1 MKKFL
6 FVGGTN
12 GNNGPANVNKGIVAN
27 LSDAFCIA
35 DSVNRVKKYID
46 AFIGVVRCK
55 VIVVSGLSKVG
66 MYAIK
71 LAKLLNKKTV
81 YIMHGCYEMECALN
95 ESAIDENSLQM
106 EQYILHSVDLL
117 LPVSERYSQIIQE
130 KYPFC
135 KGKTAY
141 LHNGVEKIDLEQG
154 KIQREK
160 GRIIAVGGD
169 RKLKNNIT
177 VAKAVGK
184 LGVDRVL
191 TVYGHLYNPKNLPQ
205 DKNIEFKGL
214 VPQTQLYEEMQK
226 SELYILNSVYEPF
239 ALSVYDALLCGCSI
253 LITNVAGALELLN
266 VTEHDVI
273 YDPMDEKEI
282 ADKID
287 YLLTHPNNE
296 RLMRGLDFE
305 KVSYKAEVEKLEN
318 YCNQLCN

>member
-55 VIVVSGLSKVG
+55 VIVVSELSKVG

-95 ESAIDENSLQM
+95 ELAVDENSLQM

-135 KGKTAY
+135 KGKTAF
-141 LHNGVEKIDLEQG
+141 LHNGVEIINLEHG
-154 KIQREK
+154 EVQREK

-177 VAKAVGK
+177 VAKAMAKVNDDK
-184 LGVDRVL
+184 ILS
-191 TVYGHLYNPKNLPQ
+191 VYGHLYHPSDLPKEN
-205 DKNIEFKGL
+205 NIKYVGL
-214 VPQTQLYEEMQK
+214 VSQEQLYQELMR
-226 SELYILNSVYEPF
+226 SELFVLNSTIESFGLTVF
-239 ALSVYDALLCGCSI
+239 DALQCGCSV
-253 LITNVAGALELLN
+253 LVSNVAGALDLLN
-266 VTEHDVI
+266 VTEQDVI

>member
-12 GNNGPANVNKGIVAN
+12 GNTGPANVNKGIVAN

-55 VIVVSGLSKVG
+55 VIVVSGMSKVG
-66 MYAIK
+66 VYAIK

-81 YIMHGCYEMECALN
+81 YIMHGCCEMECALN
-95 ESAIDENSLQM
+95 ESAVDENSLQM

-177 VAKAVGK
+177 VAKAMEK
-184 LGVDRVL
+184 LGADRVL

-205 DKNIEFKGL
+205 GKNIEFKGL

-239 ALSVYDALLCGCSI
+239 ALSVYDALLCGCSV
-253 LITNVAGALELLN
+253 LITNVAGAVELLN

-296 RLMRGLDFE
+296 RLMQGLDFR
-305 KVSYKAEVEKLEN
+305 KISYKAEVEKLEN

>member
-6 FVGGTN
+6 FIGGTN
-12 GNNGPANVNKGIVAN
+12 GNTGPANVNKGIVAN

-35 DSVNRVKKYID
+35 DSANKVKKYID
-46 AFIGVVRCK
+46 AFVGVVRCK
-55 VIVVSGLSKVG
+55 VIVVSGMSKVG
-66 MYAIK
+66 VYAIK

-81 YIMHGCYEMECALN
+81 YIMHGCYEMECTLN
-95 ESAIDENSLQM
+95 ESEVDENSLQM

-141 LHNGVEKIDLEQG
+141 LHNGVEKINLEHEEV
-154 KIQREK
+154 QREK

-177 VAKAVGK
+177 VARSMAK
-184 LGVDRVL
+184 LGADRVL
-191 TVYGHLYNPKNLPQ
+191 TVYGHLYNPKNSPQ
-205 DKNIEFKGL
+205 GKNIEFKGL
-214 VPQTQLYEEMQK
+214 VPQIQLYEEMQK

-239 ALSVYDALLCGCSI
+239 ALSVYDALICGCSV
-253 LITNVAGALELLN
+253 LSTNIAWAFDEVN

-273 YDPMDEKEI
+273 FDPMDENEI
-282 ADKID
+282 ANKID
-287 YLLTHPNNE
+287 YLLENPNNA
-296 RLMRGLDFE
+296 RLMSSLDFN
-305 KVSYKAEVEKLEN
+305 KISYKAEVEKLEN
-318 YCNQLCN
+318 YCNQLCD

>member
-12 GNNGPANVNKGIVAN
+12 GNTGPANVNKGIVAN

-35 DSVNRVKKYID
+35 DSVNKAKKYIN

-55 VIVVSGLSKVG
+55 VIVVSGMSKVG
-66 MYAIK
+66 VCAIK

-95 ESAIDENSLQM
+95 ESVVDENSLQM

-141 LHNGVEKIDLEQG
+141 LHNGVEKINLEHG
-154 KIQREK
+154 GVQREK

-177 VAKAVGK
+177 VARAMAK
-184 LGVDRVL
+184 LGTDRVL
-191 TVYGHLYNPKNLPQ
+191 TVYGHLYHPNNLPQ
-205 DKNIEFKGL
+205 GKNIEFKGL

-239 ALSVYDALLCGCSI
+239 ALSVYDALLCGCSV

-273 YDPMDEKEI
+273 FDPMDENEI
-282 ADKID
+282 ANKID
-287 YLLTHPNNE
+287 YLLENPNNT
-296 RLMRGLDFE
+296 RLLSSLDLS
-305 KVSYKAEVEKLEN
+305 KISYKAEVEKLEN

>member
-1 MKKFL
+1 MKNFL

-12 GNNGPANVNKGIVAN
+12 GNTGPANVNKGIVAN

-35 DSVNRVKKYID
+35 DSVNKVKKYID

-55 VIVVSGLSKVG
+55 VIVVSGMSKVG
-66 MYAIK
+66 AYAIK

-95 ESAIDENSLQM
+95 ESTVDENSLQM
-106 EQYILHSVDLL
+106 EQYILRSVDLL
-117 LPVSERYSQIIQE
+117 LPVSERYSKMIQE

-141 LHNGVEKIDLEQG
+141 LHNGVEKINLEHG
-154 KIQREK
+154 EVQREK

-177 VAKAVGK
+177 VAKAMAK
-184 LGVDRVL
+184 LGADRVL
-191 TVYGHLYNPKNLPQ
+191 TVYGHLYHPNNLPQ
-205 DKNIEFKGL
+205 GKNIEFKGL

-239 ALSVYDALLCGCSI
+239 ALSVYDALLCGCSV
-253 LITNVAGALELLN
+253 LITNVAGAL
-266 VTEHDVI
+266 
-273 YDPMDEKEI
+273 
-282 ADKID
+282 
-287 YLLTHPNNE
+287 
-296 RLMRGLDFE
+296 
-305 KVSYKAEVEKLEN
+305 
-318 YCNQLCN
+318 